1 MDNAVNVRHDPP
13 GDAIAAAPTPPPGPW
28 QERNFRY
35 LWSGMFVSVLGS
47 HAAGMVYPLLVLALT
62 GSPEV
67 VGWVTALRTLPFVLL
82 CLPVGALI
90 DRWDRRRVMLWTD
103 IGRAVTVGSLPLA
116 MVLQGDPAL
125 AHIVAVAVVEG
136 TLMVF
141 YNLAE
146 VAALPRVVARP
157 QLAQASAINQAGFAA
172 AGIVGPAL
180 GTLLYQ
186 AGRALPFAA
195 DALSYVVSVFTLW
208 RLRGDFSAK
217 PASGPLALR
226 AEVMTGLR
234 WLWRERIVRQMALL
248 TGGMNFAEAAMPLL
262 LIVMAQQ
269 MGAEAATIGLIFSAG
284 GVGGV
289 LGSVLGG
296 HVQRWFSFGQVI
308 IGTTVLMALL
318 FPLYAACPS
327 PLWLG
332 VVYGLFHFLGP
343 VYNVVQ
349 FSHRIAL
356 IPRGLEGR
364 VNAGYRFIAHV
375 LHPVGAALC
384 GILIE
389 RTGANHALL
398 FFAAVFGFLA
408 LAALCS
414 RTIRDEPTLA
424 GR

>member
-1 MDNAVNVRHDPP
+1 MDPP
-13 GDAIAAAPTPPPGPW
+13 GDAITATSTPTPTATPGPW
-28 QERNFRY
+28 QERDFRY
-35 LWSGMFVSVLGS
+35 LWTGMCVSTLGS

-62 GSPEV
+62 GSPEI
-67 VGWVTALRTLPFVLL
+67 VGWVTALRVLPFVLL

-103 IGRAVTVGSLPLA
+103 LGRAVTVGSLPLA
-116 MVLQGDPAL
+116 MWWRGDPVL

-157 QLAQASAINQAGFAA
+157 QLARASAINQAGFAA
-172 AGIVGPAL
+172 AGIAGPAL
-180 GTLLYQ
+180 GTTLYQ
-186 AGRALPFAA
+186 ASRALPFAA
-195 DALSYVVSVFTLW
+195 DAVSYLVSAFTLW
-208 RLRGDFSAK
+208 RLRGDFSAT
-217 PASGPLALR
+217 PPSGPPALR
-226 AEVMTGLR
+226 AEIMTGMR
-234 WLWRERIVRQMALL
+234 WLWHERIVRQMALL
-248 TGGMNFAEAAMPLL
+248 TGGLNFAEAALPLL

-269 MGAEAATIGLIFSAG
+269 MGAGPAVIGLIFSAG

-296 HVQRWFSFGQVI
+296 YVQRWFSFGQVI
-308 IGTTVLMALL
+308 IGTTLLMALL
-318 FPLYAACPS
+318 FPLYALAPS

-389 RTGANHALL
+389 RTGAGHALG
-398 FFAAVFGFLA
+398 FFAVVFGLLA
-408 LAALCS
+408 LAALGS
-414 RTIRDEPTLA
+414 RTIRNEPTLA